1 MKETFRVLVIMI
13 AMIVTVI
20 LMGQLLIM
28 SPQSP
33 DQSNLDLVLSYC
45 NLKASSHK
53 FNLKKSP
60 SKAAAMNQLDMRT
73 VWKFLKSKF
82 NN

>member
-1 MKETFRVLVIMI
+1 MI

-20 LMGQLLIM
+20 LMGQLLIT

-33 DQSNLDLVLSYC
+33 DQSNLDPVLSYS
-45 NLKASSHK
+45 NLKASFHK

-60 SKAAAMNQLDMRT
+60 CKVAAMNQLDMRT
-73 VWKFLKSKF
+73 VWKFLKS
-82 NN
+82 